1 MKPEAVLKYAH
12 VPVAMLGGLGEVLRR
27 AWSEREDEPRPPVF
41 IIVCNDTALAKVV
54 YRWLAED
61 EVPVGIPPARLDGLH
76 NTDGDI
82 RTIRVDSKAVR
93 ESDDGGAKSDADRW
107 MRLTLDT
114 VGKTDWPW
122 DTQGR
127 PIYLEGFEALA
138 KKLERPLHPPGRDV
152 RCIVSVG
159 MLAEGWDC
167 NTVTHIVGL
176 RPFMSQLLCEQVVGR
191 GLRRSSYAVGDDRK
205 LGEEVAKIFGVPFE
219 VVPLKENPAGNES
232 RPPPKIWPIHALPE
246 RAELEIRFPRVER
259 YMQRIRHR
267 LKVDWDN
274 IAPLCL
280 DPMDIPLEVEMKAGL
295 PSNTG
300 RPALVGPGR
309 IERVDLNP
317 YREGRRLQKLVFEMA
332 RDLTR
337 DYRQQPHC
345 DAPAH
350 VLFPQIGAIVGRYL
364 KEKVHALR
372 PCPLRR
378 RVARV
383 LDPAARGARRPA
395 CPRRLAGGVEYRDG
409 VLPVGA
415 APRLTSF
422 LPYSHRC
429 RLQTAP
435 SRPPNVRARTDHVSD
450 NNPVTDH
457 TNTPP
462 STLIGPLFHLSVRVT
477 AFLGHLEQER
487 GCSVQ
492 TRNLRLTALRSFA
505 RYVAVRDAALV
516 EWAGRIRAIPL
527 KKTVRPR
534 ITWLPTENMDAMI
547 AGPDRRAVA
556 GRVEHALLLFLHNTG
571 ARASEAAGL
580 QVEDLNL
587 PERTGENAR
596 ATIHGKGGKIRIT
609 PLWTS
614 TAKAL
619 TALSR
624 DRPPGCESVFWSRH
638 RKPYTRHGIIELVE
652 RAAARVPELKGQKIT
667 PHVLRHYIDS
677 MTMSCNPARFWLYR
691 QVSAAMAT

>member
-1 MKPEAVLKYAH
+1 MKMARRVGQDANRPFPWVVSDFGLVDAIESGLVNIPQLAVRDTSGSPIPGYFNIWRWVLPRLTPAERGGRRGRVKPEAVLKYAH
-12 VPVAMLGGLGEVLRR
+12 VPVAMLGGLWEVLRR

-61 EVPVGIPPARLDGLH
+61 EVPVGIPLAHLDGLH

-82 RTIRVDSKAVR
+82 RTIRADSKVVR

-122 DTQGR
+122 DTQRR
-127 PIYLEGFEALA
+127 PIYPDGFEALA
-138 KKLERPLHPPGRDV
+138 KKLERPLYPPGRDV

-159 MLAEGWDC
+159 MLTEGWDC

-191 GLRRSSYAVGDDRK
+191 GLRRSSYAVGDNGK
-205 LGEEVAKIFGVPFE
+205 LGEEVAKLFGVPFE
-219 VVPLKENPAGNES
+219 IVPLKENPAGNES
-232 RPPPKIWPIHALPE
+232 RPPPKIWPIHALPD

-280 DPMDIPLEVEMKAGL
+280 DPMDIPPEVEMKAGL

-309 IERVDLNP
+309 LERVDLNP

-364 KEKVHALR
+364 KEKVHALQ
-372 PCPLRR
+372 PCRLRL

-422 LPYSHRC
+422 SPYSHRC
-429 RLQTAP
+429 RLQTP
-435 SRPPNVRARTDHVSD
+435 PSRPSSRPPNVRARTDHVSD

-462 STLIGPLFHLSVRVT
+462 STLIGPLFHLPVPP
-477 AFLGHLEQER
+477 
-487 GCSVQ
+487 
-492 TRNLRLTALRSFA
+492 
-505 RYVAVRDAALV
+505 
-516 EWAGRIRAIPL
+516 IR
-527 KKTVRPR
+527 RHSHRESDR
-534 ITWLPTENMDAMI
+534 IT
-547 AGPDRRAVA
+547 
-556 GRVEHALLLFLHNTG
+556 RVYPPPF
-571 ARASEAAGL
+571 GL
-580 QVEDLNL
+580 
-587 PERTGENAR
+587 
-596 ATIHGKGGKIRIT
+596 I
-609 PLWTS
+609 
-614 TAKAL
+614 
-619 TALSR
+619 
-624 DRPPGCESVFWSRH
+624 
-638 RKPYTRHGIIELVE
+638 
-652 RAAARVPELKGQKIT
+652 
-667 PHVLRHYIDS
+667 IDS
-677 MTMSCNPARFWLYR
+677 NG
-691 QVSAAMAT
+691 

>member
-1 MKPEAVLKYAH
+1 MRDTSGSPIPGYFNIWRWILPRLTPAERGGRRGRVKPEAVLKYAH
-12 VPVAMLGGLGEVLRR
+12 VPVAMLGGLWEVLRR
-27 AWSEREDEPRPPVF
+27 EWSEREGEPRPPVF

-61 EVPVGIPPARLDGLH
+61 EAPVGIPPARIDGLR

-82 RTIRVDSKAVR
+82 RTIRVDSKVVR

-114 VGKTDWPW
+114 VGKTDWPR
-122 DTQGR
+122 DTQRR
-127 PIYLEGFEALA
+127 PIYPDGFETLA

-159 MLAEGWDC
+159 MLTEGWDC

-176 RPFMSQLLCEQVVGR
+176 RPFMSQLLCEQVAGR
-191 GLRRSSYAVGDDRK
+191 GLRRSSYAVGDDGK

-219 VVPLKENPAGNES
+219 IVPLKENPAGNES
-232 RPPPKIWPIHALPE
+232 RPPPKIWPIHALPD

-280 DPMDIPLEVEMKAGL
+280 DPMDIPPEVEMKAGL

-332 RDLTR
+332 RDLTH

-372 PCPLRR
+372 PCRLRR

-383 LDPAARGARRPA
+383 PDPAARGARRPA
-395 CPRRLAGGVEYRDG
+395 CPRRLAGSVKYRDG

-415 APRLTSF
+415 APSAHILLAI
-422 LPYSHRC
+422 LPSLPAPDRTISTAISTAKCPRSH
-429 RLQTAP
+429 
-435 SRPPNVRARTDHVSD
+435 
-450 NNPVTDH
+450 
-457 TNTPP
+457 
-462 STLIGPLFHLSVRVT
+462 
-477 AFLGHLEQER
+477 
-487 GCSVQ
+487 
-492 TRNLRLTALRSFA
+492 
-505 RYVAVRDAALV
+505 
-516 EWAGRIRAIPL
+516 
-527 KKTVRPR
+527 RPR
-534 ITWLPTENMDAMI
+534 IRQQPCHRPCQYSPI
-547 AGPDRRAVA
+547 
-556 GRVEHALLLFLHNTG
+556 
-571 ARASEAAGL
+571 
-580 QVEDLNL
+580 
-587 PERTGENAR
+587 NA
-596 ATIHGKGGKIRIT
+596 
-609 PLWTS
+609 
-614 TAKAL
+614 
-619 TALSR
+619 
-624 DRPPGCESVFWSRH
+624 DRPFV
-638 RKPYTRHGIIELVE
+638 
-652 RAAARVPELKGQKIT
+652 
-667 PHVLRHYIDS
+667 
-677 MTMSCNPARFWLYR
+677 
-691 QVSAAMAT
+691 